1 MNVLQTRSELLLG
14 KTIFDMNL
22 NVGYYARVSTDK
34 DDQLNSLENQS
45 NYFKEMIEEN
55 KKWNL
60 VGEYIDEGIS
70 GTSVKNRDNFLRMI
84 EDSKQGK
91 LDLIVT
97 KEISRF
103 SRNVVDSIK
112 YTEELLNNGTVVF
125 FISDNINTIYP
136 DSEFRLALMSSLAQD
151 EVRKLSERVKFGIK
165 RMIKDGK
172 IIGGNL
178 TGYYRKDGR
187 MIINEEER
195 PIIEILFNLYATG
208 KYSFEKISD
217 ILYKKGYKNKNG
229 KAYSG
234 TTLKKF
240 LINPRYKGY
249 YTANLTRVESYKT
262 HKKINIPKEEQ
273 VIYKT
278 DLIEPIVSEELWDK
292 ANNLYRRKYDARNIH
307 ITTNQK
313 IVDESKYT
321 NKLICN
327 EHNEIFIRCAGS
339 NRRSNPTW
347 VCKKYK
353 KEGILSCNS
362 PIIKE
367 RILDKFISNLIIEY
381 INENLLL
388 MKTEVIDLYNE
399 VFFKSNNK
407 LKIFLEQQIEELN
420 NKRDK
425 LINLNISNIISSDEL
440 KNKLNKNDM
449 EISKLKDKLNN
460 IDIKNNYYERLKNIE
475 LEIDNI
481 SNVYNNLNVY
491 TNLLIDKIIVTKL
504 ETRYKMT
511 LEIYFNDGSIRNI
524 YYEN

>member
-1 MNVLQTRSELLLG
+1 MNVLKTRSELLLG

-45 NYFKEMIEEN
+45 NYFREMINEN
-55 KKWNL
+55 KKWSL

-70 GTSVKNRDNFLRMI
+70 GTSVKNRDNFLRMLK
-84 EDSKQGK
+84 DSKEGK

-187 MIINEEER
+187 MIINQEEK

-208 KYSFEKISD
+208 KYSFEKISN

-262 HKKINIPKEEQ
+262 HKKVNIPVDEQ
-273 VIYKT
+273 IIYKT
-278 DLIEPIVSEELWDK
+278 DLIEPIISEELWNK
-292 ANNLYRRKYDARNIH
+292 ANDLYRRKYNTRNIH

-313 IVDESKYT
+313 IIDESKYT
-321 NKLICN
+321 NKLICG
-327 EHNEIFIRCAGS
+327 EHNQVFIRCSGS

-362 PIIKE
+362 PIVKE
-367 RILDKFISNLIIEY
+367 RILDKIISKVITEH

-388 MKTEVIDLYNE
+388 MKNEIIDLYNE

-407 LKIFLEQQIEELN
+407 LKIYLEEQIKELN

-440 KNKLNKNDM
+440 KNRLNKNDM
-449 EISKLKDKLNN
+449 EISKLKDKLSN
-460 IDIKNNYYERLKNIE
+460 IDTKNNYYERLKSIE

-481 SNVYNNLNVY
+481 SNVYNNLNIY

-504 ETRYKMT
+504 ETRYKMN

>member
-1 MNVLQTRSELLLG
+1 MNVLQTRNELLLG
-14 KTIFDMNL
+14 KTIFDMDL

-45 NYFKEMIEEN
+45 NYFREMIGEN

-125 FISDNINTIYP
+125 FITDNINTIYP

-172 IIGGNL
+172 LIGGNL

-195 PIIEILFNLYATG
+195 PIIEMLFNLYATG

-262 HKKINIPKEEQ
+262 HRKVNIPKSEQ
-273 VIYKT
+273 IIYKT
-278 DLIEPIVSEELWDK
+278 DLIDPIVSEELWNK
-292 ANNLYRRKYDARNIH
+292 ANTLYRKKYDARNMH

-313 IVDESKYT
+313 IINESKYT
-321 NKLICN
+321 NKLICSK
-327 EHNEIFIRCAGS
+327 HNEIFIRCAGS
-339 NRRSNPTW
+339 NRKSNPTW

-353 KEGILSCNS
+353 KEGVLSCNS

-367 RILDKFISNLIIEY
+367 KILDKVISNAITEY
-381 INENLLL
+381 ISETLLL
-388 MKTEVIDLYNE
+388 MKNEFIDLYNE

-407 LKIFLEQQIEELN
+407 LKIDLEKQIDELIH
-420 NKRDK
+420 KKEK
-425 LINLNISNIISSDEL
+425 LISLNISNIISSDEL
-440 KNKLNKNDM
+440 RNLLNKNDL
-449 EISKLKDKLNN
+449 EILRLKEKLNN
-460 IDIKNNYYERLKNIE
+460 VVTKNGCGEILKSIE
-475 LEIDNI
+475 LEIDKI
-481 SNVYNNLNVY
+481 CNVYNNLNIY
-491 TNLLIDKIIVTKL
+491 TNLLINRIMVDKL
-504 ETRYKMT
+504 ETRYNIRLK
-511 LEIYFNDGSIRNI
+511 IFFYDGTIKTI
-524 YYEN
+524 CYET

>member
-1 MNVLQTRSELLLG
+1 MNILEVRSKLLLG

-45 NYFKEMIEEN
+45 NYFREMINEN
-55 KKWNL
+55 KNWHL

-70 GTSVKNRDNFLRMI
+70 GTSVKNRDNFLKMI
-84 EDSKQGK
+84 DDSKNGK

-178 TGYYRKDGR
+178 TGYYRKDGK
-187 MIINEEER
+187 MIINEEEKE
-195 PIIEILFNLYATG
+195 IIEILFNLYATG
-208 KYSFEKISD
+208 KYSFESISN

-229 KAYSG
+229 NPYSG
-234 TTLKKF
+234 TTLKKL
-240 LINPRYKGY
+240 LINPRFKGY
-249 YTANLTRVESYKT
+249 YTANLTRIESYKT

-273 VIYKT
+273 IIYKT
-278 DLIEPIVSEELWDK
+278 DLIEPIVSEELWNK
-292 ANNLYRRKYDARNIH
+292 ANNLYKKRYSERKMN
-307 ITTNQK
+307 ITTQQK
-313 IVDESKYT
+313 IIDKGKYT
-321 NKLICN
+321 NKIFCG
-327 EHNEIFIRCAGS
+327 EHNTLFIRCSGS
-339 NRRSNPTW
+339 SRRNNPTW

-353 KEGILSCNS
+353 ENGVISCNS

-367 RILDKFISNLIIEY
+367 KVLDKFISNVLEEYLKDNIKLIKNEI
-381 INENLLL
+381 IN
-388 MKTEVIDLYNE
+388 LYNE
-399 VFFKSNNK
+399 VFFMVDNK
-407 LKIFLEQQIEELN
+407 LKISMEKELEELN
-420 NKRDK
+420 IKRDK
-425 LINLNISNIISSDEL
+425 LINLNISNIISNDEL
-440 KNKLNKNDM
+440 EYKLNRNRIEINKLM
-449 EISKLKDKLNN
+449 ERISNIDDKKDNYKRLKD
-460 IDIKNNYYERLKNIE
+460 IE

-481 SNVYNNLNVY
+481 SNVYNNLNIY
-491 TNLLIDKIIVTKL
+491 INLFIDKIIVARL
-504 ETRYKMT
+504 NTRYKMNFK
-511 LEIYFNDGSIRNI
+511 IYFNDGSIKDI
-524 YYEN
+524 FYEN

>member
-1 MNVLQTRSELLLG
+1 MNVLETRSKLLLG

-45 NYFKEMIEEN
+45 NYFREMISEN
-55 KKWNL
+55 KNWHL

-70 GTSVKNRDNFLRMI
+70 GTSVKNRDNFLKMI
-84 EDSKQGK
+84 EDSKNGK

-178 TGYYRKDGR
+178 TGYYKKDGK
-187 MIINEEER
+187 MIINEEEKEV
-195 PIIEILFNLYATG
+195 IEILFNLYATG
-208 KYSFEKISD
+208 KYSFESISD

-229 KAYSG
+229 NPYSG
-234 TTLKKF
+234 TTLKKL
-240 LINPRYKGY
+240 LINPRFKGY
-249 YTANLTRVESYKT
+249 YTANLTRIESYKT
-262 HKKINIPKEEQ
+262 HKKVNIPKEEQ
-273 VIYKT
+273 IIYKT

-292 ANNLYRRKYDARNIH
+292 ANDLYKKRYIERKMN
-307 ITTNQK
+307 ITTQQK
-313 IVDESKYT
+313 IIDKGKYT
-321 NKLICN
+321 NKIFCG
-327 EHNEIFIRCAGS
+327 EHNTLFIRCSGS
-339 NRRSNPTW
+339 SRRNNPTW

-353 KEGILSCNS
+353 EKGVISCNS

-367 RILDKFISNLIIEY
+367 KVLDKFISNVLNEYLKDNIKLIKNEI
-381 INENLLL
+381 IN
-388 MKTEVIDLYNE
+388 LYNE
-399 VFFKSNNK
+399 VFFKVDNK
-407 LKIFLEQQIEELN
+407 LKISLQKELEELN
-420 NKRDK
+420 IKRDK
-425 LINLNISNIISSDEL
+425 LINLNISNIIS
-440 KNKLNKNDM
+440 ND
-449 EISKLKDKLNN
+449 
-460 IDIKNNYYERLKNIE
+460 
-475 LEIDNI
+475 
-481 SNVYNNLNVY
+481 
-491 TNLLIDKIIVTKL
+491 
-504 ETRYKMT
+504 
-511 LEIYFNDGSIRNI
+511 
-524 YYEN
+524 